1 MSDHTSKTRTQAET
15 AFRKTQKAARDE
27 ARSEAMRE
35 YEDQA
40 AATRE
45 KSARLKALRLA
56 KEAADSK
63 AAAEA
68 KQPAAKKKRPA
79 AKAPTK

>member
-1 MSDHTSKTRTQAET
+1 MTDRTSKSRNQAET
-15 AFRKTQKAARDE
+15 AFKKTQKAARNE

-35 YEDQA
+35 YEDLA

-68 KQPAAKKKRPA
+68 KQTAAKKKRPA
-79 AKAPTK
+79 AKAPAK